1 MTETVSRAYDAIADL
16 YADLFRDALDELH
29 LDRAMI
35 TAFAAMV
42 PAGPVAD
49 LGCGPGRGTAL
60 LHGLG
65 LDAFGLDLSPAM
77 IARARADH
85 PHLRFDEGDI
95 TALDLP
101 DGGLAG
107 VLSWY
112 STIHLGPEELP
123 RAFAEFHRVLAP
135 GGLLLVGFQ
144 STDEDEAE
152 SFDHKVALAYRRPV
166 DDMAELAARAG
177 LVEVARLLRRP
188 ADGERPIPSGC
199 LLARKP

>member
-1 MTETVSRAYDAIADL
+1 MTETVPQAYDAIADL

-35 TAFAAMV
+35 SAFAAMV

-60 LHGLG
+60 LHDLG
-65 LDAFGLDLSPAM
+65 VDAFGLDVSPGM

-85 PHLRFDEGDI
+85 PHLRFDEGDM

-112 STIHLGPEELP
+112 STIHLAPEELP
-123 RAFAEFHRVLAP
+123 LAFAEFHRVLAP
-135 GGLLLVGFQ
+135 GGLVMLAFQ
-144 STDEDEAE
+144 STDEGVAEA
-152 SFDHKVALAYRRPV
+152 FDHKVALAYRRPV
-166 DDMAELAARAG
+166 DDMAELAAQVG

-188 ADGERPIPSGC
+188 AENERPIPSGC
-199 LLARKP
+199 LLARRP

>member
-1 MTETVSRAYDAIADL
+1 MTETVSGAYDAIADL

-35 TAFAAMV
+35 TAFASMV

-77 IARARADH
+77 VARARADH

-112 STIHLGPEELP
+112 STIHLGPAELP
-123 RAFAEFHRVLAP
+123 RAIAEFHRVLAP
-135 GGLLLVGFQ
+135 GGLVLLGFQ
-144 STDEDEAE
+144 STDEGEEEA
-152 SFDHKVALAYRRPV
+152 FDHKVALAYRRPV
-166 DDMAELAARAG
+166 DHMAGLAARAG

-188 ADGERPIPSGC
+188 AENERPLPAGC

>member
-1 MTETVSRAYDAIADL
+1 MTGTVPQAYDAVADL
-16 YADLFRDALDELH
+16 YADLFRDALDELP

-42 PAGPVAD
+42 PPGPVAD
-49 LGCGPGRGTAL
+49 LGCGPGRATAL

-65 LDAFGLDLSPAM
+65 LDAFGLDLSSGM

-107 VLSWY
+107 VLSNY
-112 STIHLGPEELP
+112 STIHLGPAELR

-135 GGLLLVGFQ
+135 GGLVLLGFQ
-144 STDEDEAE
+144 STDEGEAE
-152 SFDHKVALAYRRPV
+152 AFDHKVALAYRRPV
-166 DDMAELAARAG
+166 DDIAELAVRTG

-188 ADGERPIPSGC
+188 ADKERPIPAGYF
-199 LLARKP
+199 LARKP

>member
-35 TAFAAMV
+35 GAFAAMV

-112 STIHLGPEELP
+112 STIHLGPAEIA

-135 GGLLLVGFQ
+135 GGLVLLGFQ
-144 STDEDEAE
+144 STDEGEAE
-152 SFDHKVALAYRRPV
+152 AFDHKVALAYRRPV
-166 DDMAELAARAG
+166 DDIAEMAARAG

-188 ADGERPIPSGC
+188 AENERPLPAGA

>member
-16 YADLFRDALDELH
+16 YADLFRDALDELQ

-35 TAFAAMV
+35 TAFAAMA

-112 STIHLGPEELP
+112 STIHLGPAEIP

-135 GGLLLVGFQ
+135 GGLVLLGFQ
-144 STDEDEAE
+144 STDEGEAE
-152 SFDHKVALAYRRPV
+152 AFDHKVALAYRRPV
-166 DDMAELAARAG
+166 DDIAELAAQAG

-188 ADGERPIPSGC
+188 AETERPFPAGS